1 MILKSGNVFL
11 EDGSF
16 SRTDLAIENGRIASI
31 GADLCAG
38 IDHEDELNLQG
49 KFVIPGLVDIHI
61 HGAMG
66 ADFSDGIPEGFQA
79 IAEYLLMHGITSF
92 LATSM
97 SLPENTLSK
106 CFLLA
111 NRVSKEVTPTRAT
124 LQGINMEGP
133 FLSKEKRGAQNADF
147 LSVPDWEI
155 FERLNEAS
163 GSNIRLVDV
172 APELP
177 GALEFISKA
186 SAVCAVSLAHTNAD
200 YNTASNAYSAGAK
213 HATHLFNGMGVYSH
227 YQPGVVGA
235 ALDYAEHAELICDGL
250 HVHPSLVRMVFSVL
264 GPDRVCLIS
273 DSMRACGMSDGTYD
287 LGGQAVTV
295 SGKLATIPSGSLAGS
310 VSNLFECMQNAVSFG
325 IPLET
330 AILAATRN
338 PAITIGKYDRIGSIS
353 VNKTADL
360 LILNKDLTLCDVIH
374 HGSLLNQ

>member
-16 SRTDLAIENGRIASI
+16 SRTDLAIESGRITSI
-31 GADLCAG
+31 GVDLYAG
-38 IDHEDELNLQG
+38 SDHEDELNLQG
-49 KFVIPGLVDIHI
+49 KFIIPGLVDIHV

-66 ADFSDGIPEGFQA
+66 ADFSDGISEGFQT
-79 IAEYLLMHGITSF
+79 IAEYLIARGITSF

-97 SLPENTLSK
+97 SLPESTLFK
-106 CFLLA
+106 CFSLA
-111 NRVSKEVTPTRAT
+111 SHVSKEITPTCST

-133 FLSKEKRGAQNADF
+133 FLSTEKRGAQNADF
-147 LSVPDWEI
+147 LSVPNWDM
-155 FERLNEAS
+155 FSRLNEAS
-163 GSNIRLVDV
+163 GNTIRLVDV

-186 SAVCAVSLAHTNAD
+186 SAVCAVSLAHTNAN
-200 YNTASNAYSAGAK
+200 YITASNAYLAGAK
-213 HATHLFNGMGVYSH
+213 HATHLFNGMCVYSH
-227 YQPGVVGA
+227 HEPGVVGA
-235 ALDYAEHAELICDGL
+235 ALDYAEHVELICDGL
-250 HVHPSLVRMVFSVL
+250 HVHPSLVRMIFSVL
-264 GPDRVCLIS
+264 GPDRVCLVS
-273 DSMRACGMSDGTYD
+273 DSMRACGMPDGTYD
-287 LGGQAVTV
+287 LGGQTVTV
-295 SGKLATIPSGSLAGS
+295 SGKLATIQSGSLAGS

-338 PAITIGKYDRIGSIS
+338 PAVAIGKYDRIGSIS

-360 LILNKDLTLCDVIH
+360 LIVNKDLTLCNVIH